1 MAFFTRVN
9 LNVPILPPMDSP
21 VDSNAP
27 CGFPPA
33 PAAQHRRHSSEPAAN
48 PSVSTSTSVATC
60 TSSTSTDEA
69 AATTNGVLK
78 AADKAANGASV
89 HELES
94 DRNGKDEETPDDNN
108 SGEPKRY
115 EYIVDRVLGVEV

>member
-9 LNVPILPPMDSP
+9 LNVPILPPLDSP

-33 PAAQHRRHSSEPAAN
+33 SAAQHRRHSSEPVAN
-48 PSVSTSTSVATC
+48 PSVSTC
-60 TSSTSTDEA
+60 TTSTSTEEA

-78 AADKAANGASV
+78 AAEDASV
-89 HELES
+89 NELES
-94 DRNGKDEETPDDNN
+94 DRNGKEEQNTDENN

-115 EYIVDRVLGVEV
+115 EYTVDRVLGVEV